1 MMSDYWLLIKEDC
14 MLWMVESDKLS
25 LESESICIKYVDD
38 DILDIK
44 IRFAIIVLCS
54 KIITGL

>member
-1 MMSDYWLLIKEDC
+1 